1 MNNTELYKIS
11 KNVYREAII
20 HSQLQAAGSNQAKFL
35 ERIEKDKMA
44 RMQDQVLKVLSAF
57 YIGMLFLLPLRSF
70 SQIPIAL
77 NAGISSEWAT
87 FIGSCTTSG
96 FFLIMPVILL
106 IFSITFMWGLMS
118 GGPYQWIHTL
128 PFSKKDIEKIG
139 FFTFLR
145 SMNFQL
151 IVMVLVL
158 PAGTI
163 ASIGFTLSSEIP
175 IVNSILMVFFSILI
189 SFVSII
195 FYLSIVVILGR
206 KMAILMEEHEVSSK
220 RTNFIRIMTML
231 LYLICSMAAMYII
244 QLGIEKIPQLFLN
257 PAITRETVNTINI
270 VLSFIPFPF
279 SGSYF
284 LTSFVI
290 GFSNVPPSVI
300 VGSISGLV
308 IFGLLTLLMF
318 RKALSTLRNITSTDF
333 KKYKEALAEVTI
345 DQVNIN
351 KSKPLGAF
359 FKRDLALI
367 TREMQYIM
375 YLIMPIM
382 IPIIGAVAP
391 FDYQPLGN
399 IGLTQDFLF
408 LIFYVVMTT
417 YMLVVGLT
425 NIESGGETITASL
438 PIIVRDQVKAKLPY
452 FFSTIALGYVS
463 WFLFSIGESYFWE
476 TFRFGLIFLPV
487 IPIIGIAGIFFK
499 VLLFGKM
506 RYKFVLEEINN
517 SHRVLKYILG
527 FLFVAGLAYF
537 FVIMGYLGYIAL
549 IIPEVVVSIL
559 LVVVF
564 YIMFPKP
571 KNKHVGKTHEK
582 A

>member
-1 MNNTELYKIS
+1 MNKKELYKIS

-35 ERIEKDKMA
+35 ERIGKDKMA

-57 YIGMLFLLPLRSF
+57 YIAMLFLLPLRSF
-70 SQIPIAL
+70 SEASIAL
-77 NAGISSEWAT
+77 NDGISSEWVT
-87 FIGSCTTSG
+87 FVGSCTLGG

-106 IFSITFMWGLMS
+106 VFSITFMWGLMS

-128 PFSKKDIEKIG
+128 PFSQKDIEKIG

-163 ASIGFTLSSEIP
+163 LAIAFTLSSEIP
-175 IVNSILMVFFSILI
+175 LANSVLMVLFSILI

-220 RTNFIRIMTML
+220 RTTFIRIMTFV
-231 LYLICSMAAMYII
+231 LYLVCSMAAIYVI
-244 QLGIEKIPQLFLN
+244 QIGVEIIPQLYLGSTM
-257 PAITRETVNTINI
+257 TRETVNILNI

-290 GFSNVPPSVI
+290 GFSNIPSLI
-300 VGSISGLV
+300 LVGSITGLL
-308 IFGLLTLLMF
+308 IFCLLTLLMF

-333 KKYKEALAEVTI
+333 KKYKEKYAEVTI

-382 IPIIGAVAP
+382 IPIVGAVAP
-391 FDYQPLGN
+391 FDYEPLGN
-399 IGLTQDFLF
+399 SGLTQGFLF
-408 LIFYVVMTT
+408 LLFYVVLNS
-417 YMLVVGLT
+417 YMLIVGLT
-425 NIESGGETITASL
+425 NIEAGGETITASL
-438 PIIVRDQVKAKLPY
+438 PIIVRDQVKAKLPF
-452 FFSTIALGYVS
+452 FFSTIPLAYLTF
-463 WFLFSIGESYFWE
+463 FLFSIGDPHFWVM
-476 TFRFGLIFLPV
+476 FSFGLLYLPV
-487 IPIIGIAGIFFK
+487 IPILGVAGLFFK
-499 VLLFGKM
+499 ILIFGKM
-506 RYKFVLEEINN
+506 RYKFVLEEINT
-517 SHRVLKYILG
+517 RFKITKYILG
-527 FLFVAGLAYF
+527 FVFVAVLAGFYAF
-537 FVIMGYLGYIAL
+537 MGYLGYVA
-549 IIPEVVVSIL
+549 IIISEVVSIML
-559 LVVVF
+559 LIIAFFV
-564 YIMFPKP
+564 MFPKP
-571 KNKHVGKTHEK
+571 RKQR